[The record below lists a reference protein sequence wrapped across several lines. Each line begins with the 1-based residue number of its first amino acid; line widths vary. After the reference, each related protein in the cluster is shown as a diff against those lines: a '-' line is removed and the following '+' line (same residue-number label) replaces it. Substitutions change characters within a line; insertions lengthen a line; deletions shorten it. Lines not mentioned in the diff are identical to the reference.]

1 MGTCFTLTITLGPHI
16 GILRRTRSWP
26 DGSRSRKS
34 RYDAS
39 IYRSLLPMRG
49 SLVTEQ
55 EAQELEESRRR
66 QEAADARLAQ
76 ALQREGEAGD
86 LPAARQEETAAA
98 AAAGHERD
106 LPPPLYA
113 DLEEVRA
120 LDAGAGAE
128 QALAQA
134 GRPRLAG
141 AFGGA
146 SARAPSLPPPAPPPR
161 AAPAPASPAA
171 SSGRGADGLRILS
184 ELMDEAARDAESA
197 RECAASGQKE
207 QANQHSEKYST

>member
-76 ALQREGEAGD
+76 ALQREGEAG
-86 LPAARQEETAAA
+86 
-98 AAAGHERD
+98 HERD

-146 SARAPSLPPPAPPPR
+146 SARAPSLTPPAPPPR